1 MHLSLCKL
9 DGLCLFY
16 PRLGVCLVA
25 KKPQRS
31 KSSKLFNLVV
41 LTMNVGGIIL
51 AYKVTLAWKIIIQ
64 IIKVAHKIYG
74 GQLIPWTPGFM

>member
-1 MHLSLCKL
+1 MWYDGTTHNYIPQSIHTVTQRDAVNMHLSLCKL
-9 DGLCLFY
+9 DDLCLFY

-25 KKPQRS
+25 KKPLRS

-51 AYKVTLAWKIIIQ
+51 AYKVTLA
-64 IIKVAHKIYG
+64 
-74 GQLIPWTPGFM
+74 